1 MIRIRTSAVLII
13 MLMMTFTAVAQTKKE
28 RLKARIDSTLQA
40 KYNKVN
46 YDTVFISRPQAGIT
60 LKLRGNV
67 SGNLLKTKG
76 KYNGVDASS
85 KLSTDTK
92 ATLSIGVNYQGIA
105 AGLAIN
111 PSKLKGRNNDYELN
125 VNTYSNR
132 YSIDAT
138 YQMSK
143 TLSGDIRMG
152 DDSYHVDRG
161 FLKTNMFYLTGNY
174 TFNYKRFSYP
184 AAFSQSYIQ
193 KHSAGSWLVGFSLE
207 GGTMKTTDEVPEGT
221 PELHFGVGNFAIGG
235 GYGYNLVVRD
245 KWLFHLSAM
254 PMLVVFKTDKVT
266 LDGERQKMPTNFPE
280 MILNERMAIV
290 YNISPKYFLGLT
302 GVANNTLFESRS
314 RSIRQSKWQTKLFLG
329 IRL

>member
-1 MIRIRTSAVLII
+1 MISIRTTVVM
-13 MLMMTFTAVAQTKKE
+13 MLMLAATTGAAQTKRE
-28 RLKARIDSTLQA
+28 VLKARIDSALQA

-46 YDTVFISRPQAGIT
+46 YDTVFISRPNARVT

-76 KYNGVDASS
+76 KYKGMDTRS
-85 KLSTDTK
+85 KLTTDTK
-92 ATLSIGVNYQGIA
+92 ATLSIGVNYQGLA
-105 AGLAIN
+105 AGIAIN

-125 VNTYSNR
+125 VNAYSNR

-152 DDSYHVDRG
+152 DNSYHVDKG
-161 FLKTNMFYLTGNY
+161 FLKTRMFYLTGNY

-184 AAFSQSYIQ
+184 AAFSQTYIQ
-193 KHSAGSWLVGFSLE
+193 KRSAGSWLAGFSLE
-207 GGTMKTTDEVPEGT
+207 GGSMNTTDEVPEGT
-221 PELHFGVGNFAIGG
+221 PELRFGVGNFAIGG
-235 GYGYNLVVRD
+235 GYGYNLVVKD